1 MAFSQDKLCGLLDL
15 LICGLLGV
23 QIGELRR
30 VMNNV
35 LYREITD
42 PPIYQSAH
50 LLIN

>member
-23 QIGELRR
+23 QIGELRI

-35 LYREITD
+35 LFREITD
-42 PPIYQSAH
+42 PPIRKST
-50 LLIN
+50 N